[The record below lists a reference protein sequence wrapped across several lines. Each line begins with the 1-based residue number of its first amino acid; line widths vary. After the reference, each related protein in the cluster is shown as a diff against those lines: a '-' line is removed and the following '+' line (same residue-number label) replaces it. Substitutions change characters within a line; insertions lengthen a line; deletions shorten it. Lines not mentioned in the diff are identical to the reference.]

1 MTGTE
6 LRNPDRQ
13 ADRRFHELDSLRG
26 IAALTVV
33 LHHFSRILP
42 DKVFHLLIRTPL
54 RLLVAGHQAVIL
66 FFLLSGFVLTLP
78 YKKKNRLDYGPFL
91 LKRVCRIYL
100 PYLGALALAVLCDLS
115 FPSHLLSTDYW
126 LNLTWSEPVTAR
138 LVLQHI
144 TFLGNYDW
152 AQLNTAFWSLVYE
165 MRISLFFPFLAIAVL
180 GFRTVWLALFAVA
193 LSLCAFPLA
202 TLSSSTLH
210 LASPGAA
217 LDTTLTLHYAAFF
230 LIGSIMAKHLAAIN
244 RWYSRLTPTSVTCI
258 VLASLCVYCFADAS
272 SIVQR
277 FSIPQDLFDWPIAAA
292 AVIFIVL
299 AIDNVL
305 FRTFLSFRATRYLG
319 ERSFSLYLV
328 HGTILFA
335 LIHRFLGQIRLGVL
349 LLLYLAASLLVAE
362 IFYRLI
368 ERPAMLLGRHLTA
381 PAKTP
386 SQPTILVPTA
396 SGSQS

>member
-1 MTGTE
+1 VTGTE

-33 LHHFSRILP
+33 FHHFSRILP

-100 PYLGALALAVLCDLS
+100 PYLGALALAIFCDLN
-115 FPSHLLSTDYW
+115 FPSHLPSTNYW
-126 LNLTWSEPVTAR
+126 LSLTWSEPVTAR
-138 LVLQHI
+138 LVLQHLA
-144 TFLGNYDW
+144 FLGNYDW

-180 GFRTVWLALFAVA
+180 GFRTVWLALIAVA

-210 LASPGAA
+210 LASPGTA

-230 LIGSIMAKHLAAIN
+230 LIGSIMAKHLQSLVLPSYPNRCHLHCPRLTLCLLLRRRQFHRAAILHP
-244 RWYSRLTPTSVTCI
+244 SG
-258 VLASLCVYCFADAS
+258 F
-272 SIVQR
+272 
-277 FSIPQDLFDWPIAAA
+277 
-292 AVIFIVL
+292 
-299 AIDNVL
+299 
-305 FRTFLSFRATRYLG
+305 
-319 ERSFSLYLV
+319 
-328 HGTILFA
+328 
-335 LIHRFLGQIRLGVL
+335 IRLARRSSSRDVDR
-349 LLLYLAASLLVAE
+349 A
-362 IFYRLI
+362 
-368 ERPAMLLGRHLTA
+368 RH
-381 PAKTP
+381 
-386 SQPTILVPTA
+386 
-396 SGSQS
+396 